1 MSVESV
7 VVDQMAVE
15 SVVVDQMVVDQMA
28 VDQMAVD
35 QMAVDQ
41 MAVDQMAVGSG
52 LCWKL
57 LGLAEVQ
64 VGLRCQRHSWLDPL
78 AAL

>member
-1 MSVESV
+1 MSGESGVVGQLSVESV

-15 SVVVDQMVVDQMA
+15 SVVVDQMV
-28 VDQMAVD
+28 
-35 QMAVDQ
+35 VDQ

>member
-15 SVVVDQMVVDQMA
+15 SVVVDQMV